1 MTIGLIG
8 AMDEEI
14 KLLEESMLNAK
25 TEEIASFQFTTGA
38 IEGRNVVLLKSG
50 IGKVNAAIGTTLLN
64 QLYSPKYVIN
74 TGSAGGFHPEL
85 NVGDVVISSAVTY
98 HDVDVTAFGY
108 DYGQVPQMPTY
119 YEPDEILVSIAEKSA
134 KHMGSQVVKGVIAS
148 GDSFMNDG
156 ERLAELRKKFTDLY
170 AVEMEAG
177 AIAQVCFRFQT
188 PFVVI
193 RSLSDIAG
201 KDAEVS
207 FDEYLHV
214 AAENSAQQILL
225 MIEEL

>member
-1 MTIGLIG
+1 M
-8 AMDEEI
+8 
-14 KLLEESMLNAK
+14 
-25 TEEIASFQFTTGA
+25 
-38 IEGRNVVLLKSG
+38 
-50 IGKVNAAIGTTLLN
+50 
-64 QLYSPKYVIN
+64 
-74 TGSAGGFHPEL
+74 
-85 NVGDVVISSAVTY
+85 ISSAVTY